1 MNVADPAAVNCNGLK
16 TILASVLSIFIK
28 GNPFFSNGPKGLLE
42 NPRNGPVL
50 CKYIVPY
57 F

>member
-1 MNVADPAAVNCNGLK
+1 MNVADPAAVNSNGIK
-16 TILASVLSIFIK
+16 TLLASVLSIFIK

-42 NPRNGPVL
+42 NPRNGPIL
-50 CKYIVPY
+50 CKYIVSY